1 MPSTLTSEADTGLST
16 LTVPEVQKILRL
28 PTTDA
33 VYRRLNDGII
43 PGIRIGKFW
52 RIPRREFEAFL
63 AGQTAAQEQARLDAH
78 VDAVVAGWPGHS
90 IGLVSWH
97 VDELVAVPGPH
108 PLVFV
113 ADQSAVRPLGAAG
126 AGGCRYP

>member
-52 RIPRREFEAFL
+52 RIPRREVR
-63 AGQTAAQEQARLDAH
+63 G
-78 VDAVVAGWPGHS
+78 
-90 IGLVSWH
+90 
-97 VDELVAVPGPH
+97 VPGRTDGG
-108 PLVFV
+108 
-113 ADQSAVRPLGAAG
+113 AGAGAAG
-126 AGGCRYP
+126 RTRRRRGRRVAGPQHWPSVMACR